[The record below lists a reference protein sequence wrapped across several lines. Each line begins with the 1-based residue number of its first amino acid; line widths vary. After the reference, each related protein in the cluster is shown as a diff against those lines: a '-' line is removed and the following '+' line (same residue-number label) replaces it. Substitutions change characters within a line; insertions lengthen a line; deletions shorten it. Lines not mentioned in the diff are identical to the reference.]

1 MIKYIKNNQGITL
14 VELIAAL
21 ALVSMVAILIMT
33 TLGIGFKHSIAESNK
48 TSAQQEANLIV
59 SKLMN
64 QHRKGDCYYIKGA
77 SGGIM
82 IAPVSSTLC
91 TSTTEPPASS
101 FKPVSDTR
109 FNVTMTSVNQMINP
123 TKNDY
128 TFVAAVKYKNA
139 TYKINTILTRYKTTN

>member
-1 MIKYIKNNQGITL
+1 MRNYFKNNQGITL

-33 TLGIGFKHSIAESNK
+33 TLGIGFKHSIAEANK
-48 TSAQQEANLIV
+48 TSTQQEANLIV

-64 QHRKGDCYYIKGA
+64 QHRKGDCYYIKGN

-82 IAPVSSTLC
+82 IAPVTSTLC
-91 TSTTEPPASS
+91 TSTTEPLANL
-101 FKPVSDTR
+101 FIPVSDTR
-109 FNVTMTSVNQMINP
+109 FNVTMTSVNKMINP

-128 TFVAAVKYKNA
+128 TFSATVNYKNA
-139 TYKINTILTRYKTTN
+139 TYKIKTKLTRYKTTN